1 MKNVKLKIQNGAKKG
16 MENGKTRGRENVKT
30 RKQIGQSLVTSSA
43 TIELNG
49 AEKLAAVIDRRYM

>member
-1 MKNVKLKIQNGAKKG
+1 